1 MIINLR
7 HIVRLCAFTFAFCII
22 ANSKLFAMP
31 QNVFETI
38 EKQNVLKPSCP
49 NKKTY
54 AQISLSASDQ
64 DNLEFAKHMDTVMR
78 HTGYAPEITRA
89 LYHAHLKTGVDF
101 KLLVLK
107 AIMESDYGRFNVA
120 PNSSA
125 RGVFQYIES
134 TWLVLMHRYGAKA
147 GHAQYA
153 EAISY
158 NHKTKMAELKGTSR
172 HLRGEILALRHDP
185 KVSAII
191 KAYQVLEETDVIR
204 GYKKGKK
211 VTVTDHYI
219 AHMLGLYVMK
229 DFYQM
234 VERRSIIAPAKLS
247 TNPHMREAAYT
258 NKAFFFKRGKAL
270 TAAQSYKRFE
280 ARVKR
285 ELRNISQMKKAQK
298 FDVSLNEN
306 DQICEKET
314 DVSSE
319 TPATLKTSI
328 R

>member
-1 MIINLR
+1 MIIDFKR
-7 HIVRLCAFTFAFCII
+7 IASLCALTFAFAII
-22 ANSKLFAMP
+22 AGSKPHAMP
-31 QNVFETI
+31 QPVQETI
-38 EKQNVLKPSCP
+38 ETQSALSSACTQ
-49 NKKTY
+49 KTAY
-54 AQISLSASDQ
+54 THISLSSEDQ
-64 DNLEFAKHMDTVMR
+64 DNLDFAKHMDTVM
-78 HTGYAPEITRA
+78 HHSGYSQEITRA

-147 GHAQYA
+147 GYKQYA
-153 EAISY
+153 NAISY

-172 HLRGEILALRHDP
+172 HLRSEILALRHDP

-204 GYKKGKK
+204 GYKKGNK

-258 NKAFFFKRGKAL
+258 NKPFFFKSGKAL
-270 TAAQSYKRFE
+270 TAAQSYQSFE
-280 ARVKR
+280 ARVQR
-285 ELRNISQMKKAQK
+285 ELRNISQMKKAK
-298 FDVSLNEN
+298 KIDVSMHEHK
-306 DQICEKET
+306 QSCET
-314 DVSSE
+314 QTGAPSE